1 MELWPYQI
9 VGALMQIRC
18 LKHLWRNDI
27 AVIGEVQM
35 MSPTSERSGPIAP
48 KRPKH
53 HSFDESVDEP
63 AKLINEEAVD
73 IEEAVPLRTMSRS
86 KAPTNGTTWDRHLR
100 NSNFSVA
107 ICPSNAHV
115 RRLYRPAA

>member
-73 IEEAVPLRTMSRS
+73 IEEAVPLEDNESVES
-86 KAPTNGTTWDRHLR
+86 ADER
-100 NSNFSVA
+100 ND
-107 ICPSNAHV
+107 
-115 RRLYRPAA
+115 LGPAFEE